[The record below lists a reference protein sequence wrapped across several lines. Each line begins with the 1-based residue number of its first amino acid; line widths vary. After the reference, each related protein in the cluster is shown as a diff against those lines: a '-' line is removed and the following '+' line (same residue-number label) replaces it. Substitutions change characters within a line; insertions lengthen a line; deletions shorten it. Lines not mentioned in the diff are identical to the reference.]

1 MEPILAAFS
10 LEALLFPGAITEIV
24 EAFTLGMDAIQAF
37 IVGLI
42 IGVIFTWF
50 DLPIPVPSVLG
61 GILAIWGVFIGW
73 VITRA
78 LAGAL

>member
-1 MEPILAAFS
+1 MESILAAFS
-10 LEALLFPGAITEIV
+10 PEVLVFPEATTEIV
-24 EAFTLGMDAIQAF
+24 EAFTLGMDAVQAF
-37 IVGLI
+37 IVGLV
-42 IGVIFTWF
+42 IGVVFTWF

-73 VITRA
+73 VITGA